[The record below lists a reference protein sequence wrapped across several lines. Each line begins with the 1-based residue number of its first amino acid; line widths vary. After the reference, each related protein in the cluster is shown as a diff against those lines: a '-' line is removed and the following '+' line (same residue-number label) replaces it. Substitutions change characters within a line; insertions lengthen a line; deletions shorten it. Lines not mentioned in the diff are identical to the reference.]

1 MMLSRSDYSDL
12 AGGDTRAHR
21 ELSDEAFLRQLLT
34 FERCLA
40 TAAGTVGLI
49 TPEQV
54 SVAHTTIGDFKLDVT
69 AIAQASASGANPAI
83 PIARALKEQATDP
96 AGIHPGATS
105 QDAIDT
111 ALVLCLKAAGEP
123 LQELLGEVGDLLVQ
137 LCREHRD
144 TPMIGR
150 TLGQQATPTTFGAVA
165 AGWLE
170 GVAGPAAQLRQVLAE
185 LPVQYGGATGTL
197 AATHPHGLAA
207 HDELARLL
215 GLAAT
220 PLVWH
225 TNRYPLVRVATALAA
240 LAGGVRKIAGD
251 IIWLSAT
258 EIAEL
263 REANPGGSS
272 AMPHKANPAAAVACE
287 GYARRTPALAATML
301 DAMDSRH
308 QRGVGSWHAEW
319 PTIRELAAATA
330 SAVARLHASL
340 DGITVDTAAM
350 ARNLGGAATAAQS
363 VGHAGDLVDT
373 VLNTREGLRN
383 HE

>member
-197 AATHPHGLAA
+197 AATHPHGLAV

-340 DGITVDTAAM
+340 DGITLDTAAM

>member
-21 ELSDEAFLRQLLT
+21 ELSDKAFLRQLLT

-197 AATHPHGLAA
+197 AATHPHGLAV

-340 DGITVDTAAM
+340 DGITLDTAAM